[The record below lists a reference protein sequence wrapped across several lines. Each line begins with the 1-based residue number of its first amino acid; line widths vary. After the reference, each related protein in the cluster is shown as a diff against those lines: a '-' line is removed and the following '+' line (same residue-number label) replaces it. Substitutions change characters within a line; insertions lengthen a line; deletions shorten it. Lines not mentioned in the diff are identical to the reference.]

1 MIFYRVSKRAFVKNL
16 DASLLVDLDSHQS
29 VVNDMVLIG
38 NNLLASSSWDTQVKI
53 WNLISYQVKF
63 NLTGHTDKVFGLK
76 LVNMTL
82 LASASQDTTVRL
94 WNIVFGKLVAILRGH
109 TNAIYGSIDLFELG
123 VLITGS
129 SDQEI
134 KLWNIETK
142 HEKNSYST
150 NFTIQSLT
158 LIN

>member
-1 MIFYRVSKRAFVKNL
+1 MIFYRFSKRAFVKNI

-29 VVNDMVLIG
+29 IVNDMVLIG

-82 LASASQDTTVRL
+82 LASVSQDTTVRL

-142 HEKNSYST
+142 REKNSYST

-158 LIN
+158 LLN

>member
-1 MIFYRVSKRAFVKNL
+1 
-16 DASLLVDLDSHQS
+16 
-29 VVNDMVLIG
+29 MVLIG

-142 HEKNSYST
+142 REKNSYST